1 MYLSLLINWF
11 NHRSLSFA
19 VEEIKKPSVGPRFPA
34 YQTSFIFTCNLVIH
48 LKKLKFELI
57 KMGHSG
63 LCFFLQDVNSRN
75 FIADSFCF

>member
-11 NHRSLSFA
+11 NHHSLSFA
-19 VEEIKKPSVGPRFPA
+19 VEEVKKPSVGPRFPA

-63 LCFFLQDVNSRN
+63 LCFFFTRCEFQEFYS
-75 FIADSFCF
+75 